1 MSGNESFVPHISTH
15 SNIRE
20 FSLRATILGM
30 IFGFFFAIANA
41 YLALKIGQTISASIP
56 AAILSMGLMKIFFR
70 NTTILEH
77 NIVQTI
83 ATVGEGLAAGVVFT
97 IPALFFLGESPSIGR
112 IFLLSSLGGI
122 LGILFMIPMR
132 RFIIVDEH
140 RKLPFPEG
148 TACAE
153 ILKAGEKSSKSA
165 IMAVYGL
172 IVSGLYKIATNAL
185 FLWKETP
192 AWTYK
197 FFHNTQFSIDTSP
210 ALLGVGYI
218 CGARISTLMFT
229 GGALGWWIII
239 PLIKMFGL
247 GATTIY
253 PSQIPVADLS
263 ADDIWG
269 YYVRYIGA
277 GTVAI
282 GGMLSLVRI
291 APLIYKTIKVSAKE
305 LTSGFFSRAHLERTD
320 RDISMAW
327 LILGSVAT
335 ILALWLIPGL
345 PMNFFTIVLLT
356 ILGFFFVAVTSLTVG
371 LVGSSSNPVS
381 GMTITTLLI
390 TCIVFVLLGWTE
402 RIYLISAIT
411 MGCVASTAICMAST
425 TSQDLKTGFL
435 LGATPRSQ
443 QLAEIVGILIP
454 SLALGYTIYILNAA
468 YQIGSS
474 LMPAPQAMLMS
485 IIANGVINGELPYS
499 LVIIGILIGLV
510 LALLRVQILPFAIG
524 LYLPLSLSTA
534 IMVGGLARAIVDRK
548 SSSELAQERGILLSS
563 GLVGGDAILGV
574 IIALLTIVGLIPE
587 TASALLPDYI
597 SLGMF
602 LALGL
607 GVAIWTLY
615 RQKDRPYPKEPGP

>member
-1 MSGNESFVPHISTH
+1 MSEEAPSFEPHIPSSH
-15 SNIRE
+15 RMRE
-20 FSLRATILGM
+20 FTLRATIFGL
-30 IFGFFFAIANA
+30 IFGILFAVANA
-41 YLALKIGQTISASIP
+41 YLALKIGQTVSASIP

-132 RFIIVDEH
+132 RFIIVEEH

-153 ILKAGEKSSKSA
+153 ILKAGEKSGNAA
-165 IMAVYGL
+165 IMAVWG
-172 IVSGLYKIATNAL
+172 VAAAVLYKVCTSVL
-185 FLWKETP
+185 FLWKEAP
-192 AWTYK
+192 SWTFK
-197 FFHNTQFSIDTSP
+197 FFQNAVFSIDSSP

-218 CGARISTLMFT
+218 IGPRISALMFA
-229 GGALGWWIII
+229 GGAMAWWIII
-239 PLIKMFGL
+239 PLIKIFGL
-247 GATTIY
+247 GTIAIY
-253 PSQIPVADLS
+253 PATVSIAQLSSEEIWSQ
-263 ADDIWG
+263 
-269 YYVRYIGA
+269 YVRYIGA

-282 GGMLSLVRI
+282 GGLLGLIRI
-291 APLIYKTIKVSAKE
+291 APLLYRSLHVSVKE
-305 LTSGFFSRAHLERTD
+305 LFGGFSRAKIERTD

-327 LILGSVAT
+327 LILGSVAV

-390 TCIVFVLLGWTE
+390 TCIIFVMLGWTE

-411 MGCVASTAICMAST
+411 MGCVACVAICMAGT

-443 QLAEIVGILIP
+443 QIAEIIGVIIP

-468 YQIGSS
+468 YGIGSDR
-474 LMPAPQAMLMS
+474 MPAPQATLMS
-485 IIANGVINGELPYS
+485 IIANGVISGELPYT
-499 LVIIGILIGLV
+499 LVGIGVLIGLV
-510 LALLRVQILPFAIG
+510 MEIMRIPILPFALG

-534 IMVGGLARAIVDRK
+534 MMVGGIARLFVDRTT
-548 SSSELAQERGILLSS
+548 SSEQSQERGILLSS
-563 GLVGGDAILGV
+563 GLVGGDAVMGV
-574 IIALLTIVGLIPE
+574 VIALLTIIGIVPQD
-587 TASALLPDYI
+587 AAAVFPDWL
-597 SLGMF
+597 SLVLF
-602 LALGL
+602 LALG
-607 GVAIWTLY
+607 GTVALFTVY
-615 RQKDRPYPKEPGP
+615 RPNNDRS